1 MSRIFLDNNSTT
13 RPLPEVVEA
22 VARHA
27 RDGYANPGSRHAEGR
42 IARRALEDAREKIA
56 ALLHAS
62 PKEVIFTSGGTE
74 AINLAILGL
83 PPERSATVLLTA
95 GEHPAVRQACARLR
109 KGGWQLQFLDV
120 DRDGRIIVE
129 QLDEL
134 PWSQIGLATVI
145 LAHNETG
152 VVQDVAP
159 LAKHCQQHGIPLHV
173 DAVQAVGKMPVD
185 FHAIGAT
192 ALSLGAHKFHGPR
205 GIGALLLRA
214 GATLRPQQVGGHQE
228 ADRRAGTEP
237 VALAVGMAVALERW
251 HAEQA
256 QRESRI
262 RGLRDRLE
270 QGLKTA
276 CTVSGANAASGVN
289 GVVVNG
295 SATHRLANTLNIAF
309 PGVDG
314 DALFV
319 ALDLAGVACSLGST
333 CASGST
339 EPPPALVAMGCPPE
353 IIASSVRFSL
363 SFETTREEIDDA
375 VARIARAVSRL
386 RLAEGESCAP
396 TRLAGRQSE
405 PSSKSPA

>member
-22 VARHA
+22 VARHS

-56 ALLHAS
+56 AILHAS

-74 AINLAILGL
+74 AINLAIFGL
-83 PPERSATVLLTA
+83 ASQRPATVLLTA
-95 GEHPAVRQACARLR
+95 GEHPAVRRASARLQEE
-109 KGGWQLQFLDV
+109 GWKLKFLDV
-120 DRDGRIIVE
+120 DCEGRLIVD
-129 QLDEL
+129 QLDDL
-134 PWSQIGLATVI
+134 PWNQIGLVTVI

-152 VVQDVAP
+152 VVQDVVP
-159 LAKHCQQHGIPLHV
+159 LARRCQERGIPLHL
-173 DAVQAVGKMPVD
+173 DGVQAVGKMPVD
-185 FHAIGAT
+185 FHGLGAT

-205 GIGALLLRA
+205 GIGALLLNS
-214 GATLRPQQVGGHQE
+214 GATLRPRQVGGHQE
-228 ADRRAGTEP
+228 ADRRAGAEP

-256 QRESRI
+256 HRDAQI

-270 QGLKTA
+270 QGLKTS
-276 CTVSGANAASGVN
+276 CD

-295 SATHRLANTLNIAF
+295 SSAHRLANTLNIAF
-309 PGVDG
+309 PGVEG

-319 ALDLAGVACSLGST
+319 ALDLAGISCSLGST

-339 EPPPALVAMGCPPE
+339 EPPPALIAMGCPPE
-353 IIASSVRFSL
+353 VIASSVRFSL
-363 SFETTREEIDDA
+363 SFENTGEEIDDA
-375 VARIARAVSRL
+375 VARIARAVARL
-386 RLAEGESCAP
+386 RSAGSESTAP
-396 TRLAGRQSE
+396 AAPNSRPRESI
-405 PSSKSPA
+405 SKSPA

>member
-27 RDGYANPGSRHAEGR
+27 RDSYANPGSRHAEGR

-56 ALLHAS
+56 AILNAS

-74 AINLAILGL
+74 AINLAIFGL
-83 PPERSATVLLTA
+83 APQPAATVLLTA
-95 GEHPAVRQACARLR
+95 GEHPAVRKACSRLQEH
-109 KGGWQLQFLDV
+109 GWELQFLDV
-120 DRDGRIIVE
+120 DRDGRLIVE

-134 PWSQIGLATVI
+134 PWNNIGLATVI

-152 VVQDVAP
+152 VVQEIAP
-159 LAKHCQQHGIPLHV
+159 LAARCQERGVPLHV

-185 FHAIGAT
+185 FHALGAT

-214 GATLRPQQVGGHQE
+214 GATLRPRQVGGHQE

-256 QRESRI
+256 QRELRI
-262 RGLRDRLE
+262 RALRERLE
-270 QGLKTA
+270 LGLKTA
-276 CTVSGANAASGVN
+276 CAVSGMN

-295 SATHRLANTLNIAF
+295 SSAHRLANTLNIAF
-309 PGVDG
+309 PGVEG

-319 ALDLAGVACSLGST
+319 ALDLAGISCSLGST

-339 EPPPALVAMGCPPE
+339 EPPPALIAMGCRPE
-353 IIASSVRFSL
+353 VIASSVRFSL
-363 SFETTREEIDDA
+363 SFENTRDEIDDA
-375 VARIARAVSRL
+375 VTRIAAAVARLRAAAGESRL
-386 RLAEGESCAP
+386 PAQ
-396 TRLAGRQSE
+396 AGRQPE
-405 PSSKSPA
+405 PISQSPA

>member
-1 MSRIFLDNNSTT
+1 MSRIFLDHNSTT

-27 RDGYANPGSRHAEGR
+27 RDSYANPGSRHAEGR

-56 ALLHAS
+56 VLLNAS

-74 AINLAILGL
+74 AINLAIFGL
-83 PPERSATVLLTA
+83 APPSAATVLLTA
-95 GEHPAVRQACARLR
+95 GEHPAVRQACARLQA
-109 KGGWQLQFLDV
+109 GGWDLHFLDV
-120 DRDGRIIVE
+120 DRDGRLIVE
-129 QLDEL
+129 QLDQIS
-134 PWSQIGLATVI
+134 WNKIGLATAI

-152 VVQDVAP
+152 VVQDIAP
-159 LAKHCQQHGIPLHV
+159 LATRCQERGVPLHV
-173 DAVQAVGKMPVD
+173 DAVQAVGKIPVD
-185 FHAIGAT
+185 FHALGAT

-214 GATLRPQQVGGHQE
+214 GATLRPRQVGGHQE

-251 HAEQA
+251 HADQA

-262 RGLRDRLE
+262 RALRDRLE

-276 CTVSGANAASGVN
+276 CAVSGAN

-295 SATHRLANTLNIAF
+295 SSAHRLGNTLNIAF
-309 PGVDG
+309 PGVEG

-319 ALDLAGVACSLGST
+319 ALDLAGISCSLGST

-339 EPPPALVAMGCPPE
+339 EPPPALIAMGCPPE
-353 IIASSVRFSL
+353 VIASSVRFSL
-363 SFETTREEIDDA
+363 SFENTRDEIDDA
-375 VARIARAVSRL
+375 VTRIARVVARL
-386 RLAEGESCAP
+386 RGAEGESRVP
-396 TRLAGRQSE
+396 NSAGRQSE
-405 PSSKSPA
+405 PVSQSPA